1 MINMFYALKQKN
13 KELYIMVDDS
23 GVVQKTN
30 NKKDCIVFSTE
41 EQAQKFIE
49 KYIDNKRYIRNK
61 DFIEVV
67 SVNEYEL
74 L

>member
-67 SVNEYEL
+67 NVNEYEL

>member
-1 MINMFYALKQKN
+1 MINMFYTLKQKN

-49 KYIDNKRYIRNK
+49 KYTDNKRYIRNK